1 LRSCCLRRKCRPTRP
16 SRWTGHRPLFASPPP
31 SPRAEDRDPLLPR
44 AYRGIDCL
52 CAEAFLAWP
61 HHRRLELRSNTYA
74 TGLPK
79 GLHPP
84 VLLLLD
90 RGKLA
95 RQAEKEFQAYCAPD
109 ANRKFTES
117 SKVVIA
123 TIQRVDSMLN
133 GEPELDPTLEVRLLP
148 GVGRHDPPGCP
159 QGGGGGH
166 GSLLRPVPRQ
176 SQATPASKAK
186 PPYD

>member
-1 LRSCCLRRKCRPTRP
+1 M
-16 SRWTGHRPLFASPPP
+16 
-31 SPRAEDRDPLLPR
+31 
-44 AYRGIDCL
+44 
-52 CAEAFLAWP
+52 
-61 HHRRLELRSNTYA
+61 
-74 TGLPK
+74 
-79 GLHPP
+79 
-84 VLLLLD
+84 D
-90 RGKLA
+90 RGNLA
-95 RQAEKEFQAYCAPD
+95 KQAEKEFQAYWAPGV
-109 ANRKFTES
+109 NRKFTELNNVQHLSSNTITES

-123 TIQRVDSMLN
+123 TIERVDSMLK

-159 QGGGGGH
+159 QDGGGGH